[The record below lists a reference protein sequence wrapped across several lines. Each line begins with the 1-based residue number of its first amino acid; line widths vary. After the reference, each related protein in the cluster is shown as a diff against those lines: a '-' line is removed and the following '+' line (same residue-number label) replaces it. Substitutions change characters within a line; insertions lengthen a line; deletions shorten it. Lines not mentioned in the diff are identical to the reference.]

1 MTEQAEQL
9 ESDWMRW
16 AGFDGGELAMELLT
30 DCFSRLTERAM
41 LALRLR
47 LGTMLADKKLLFS
60 WGFPNMAPKNLMQR
74 AKSQLKECVESRL
87 Q

>member
-47 LGTMLADKKLLFS
+47 FRDNASRQEIAVQLGISEHGA
-60 WGFPNMAPKNLMQR
+60 KNLMQR